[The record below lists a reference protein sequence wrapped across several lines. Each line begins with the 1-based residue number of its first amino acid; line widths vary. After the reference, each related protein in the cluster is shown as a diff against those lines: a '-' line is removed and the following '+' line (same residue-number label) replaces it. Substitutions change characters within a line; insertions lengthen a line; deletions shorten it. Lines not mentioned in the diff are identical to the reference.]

1 MRRVLI
7 ATIILAAY
15 LLAWPPAALADATAA
30 TLPTSGTSVDRAGA
44 TAWTNPG
51 NAVSDNATDTTCAV
65 PCDYLVTSAYGF
77 TVPTT
82 ATINGVTV
90 EVEASETGTGNS
102 NYIVQLISAAT
113 PTLIGNPTSSITING
128 TGKAISTSGGAA
140 DLWGATLNPTI
151 VNGAGFGAVVYSTDA
166 TNTLAIDFVRVT
178 VTYTPASGIGGIINA
193 LLRGG
198 GK

>member
-1 MRRVLI
+1 MRRWLV
-7 ATIILAAY
+7 
-15 LLAWPPAALADATAA
+15 LLAVLGICVAQPPLAWADATSP
-30 TLPTSGTSVDRAGA
+30 TFPTSGTSVDRASA
-44 TAWTNPG
+44 TAWTSPG
-51 NAVSDNATDTTCAV
+51 NVVSDNATDATCAV

-77 TVPTT
+77 AVPAT
-82 ATINGVTV
+82 ATILGVTV

-102 NYIVQLISAAT
+102 NYVVQLISAAT
-113 PTLIGNPTSSITING
+113 PTLIGNPTSAITING
-128 TGKAISTSGGAA
+128 TAKAISTSGGAA

-151 VNGAGFGAVVYSTDA
+151 VNGAGFGAVIYSTDA

-178 VTYTPASGIGGIINA
+178 VTYTPSSGIGGIINA